1 MGRRAVDFDDET
13 RTRTW
18 ECHKCGNTVTACRG
32 HDTTC
37 DRCGAQYN
45 GFGQRLRD
53 DWQDNRSVYDENIGD
68 LEGSEIAALAA
79 EEHR

>member
-1 MGRRAVDFDDET
+1 MSNRTVHYDDET

-18 ECHKCGNTVTACRG
+18 ECHRCGSIVAAWSG
-32 HDTTC
+32 HDTKC
-37 DRCGAQYN
+37 AKCGTPYN

-53 DWQDNRSVYDENIGD
+53 DRQDNPSAYDEDIGD
-68 LEGSEIAALAA
+68 VEGAEIAAIAT